1 MMMDKDYTREKLFV
15 KAEKEYNRYIESLK
29 QKPPE
34 QIISMCDEISTKS
47 NIFSIFAD
55 ERKMPTLS
63 DRQVNGL
70 LNFDNPIE
78 ACYNAWLKSG
88 ATYMDVVQE
97 SVELFA
103 EQEAKTVE
111 KNKRKDMER

>member
-1 MMMDKDYTREKLFV
+1 MS
-15 KAEKEYNRYIESLK
+15 IESLRELLY
-29 QKPPE
+29 QKASKEQDAFIEHLKTLPPE
-34 QIISMCDEISTKS
+34 QIISMCDEISTKN

-97 SVELFA
+97 SVELFV
-103 EQEAKTVE
+103 EQEAKTVV